1 MKHLKLFE
9 NFDKDLSWE
18 NWERP
23 NWTNKGY
30 LMPED
35 IGGPDEVIVAWTS
48 NDDGDALAALCT
60 LKQAQKIQA
69 LESRN
74 QDRRM
79 RPKDLKILPAEGM
92 AYVTIGPNE
101 GGGPREI
108 RTLSSDQGEEAA
120 KCNYFVTTASRWGS
134 ESMNENPDS
143 QVPETEGATSWTF
156 TLKRGKVLVDGS
168 SEFRQLDAKH
178 VYNYTTVWDVDEFI
192 INWAQ
197 ALRIDPKRL

>member
-9 NFDKDLSWE
+9 NFDKGLSWK
-18 NWERP
+18 NWKSP

-30 LMPED
+30 LIPED

-48 NDDGDALAALCT
+48 NDNGDAIAALCT
-60 LKQAQKIQA
+60 LKQALKIQT

-74 QDRRM
+74 QNRRM
-79 RPKDLKILPAEGM
+79 RPKDFKILPAEGM

-108 RTLSSDQGEEAA
+108 RALRADQREEAA
-120 KCNYFVTTASRWGS
+120 KCNYFVTTASKWGS

-143 QVPETEGATSWTF
+143 HVPETEGATSWTF
-156 TLKRGKVLVDGS
+156 TLKRDKVLVDDS
-168 SEFRQLDAKH
+168 SEFRQPDSEY
-178 VYNYTTVWDVDEFI
+178 VYNYTTVWDVDELIF
-192 INWAQ
+192 NWAQ